1 MRQRGENVDMTRDII
16 LRVSPQRNTLI
27 VEEQKPGGIVSYK
40 EIDPVEFY
48 FAINSSY
55 VSRDFL
61 ESGFLPDH
69 CLHLSM
75 NCAER
80 RYVLWNPELRADMA
94 YLEKEYPNFPIPRL
108 VFGVRVLD
116 TGKMAECSIGVVAD
130 ETPTP
135 ESKMYH
141 YPFSNVHPD
150 GRVCTGNNVLPR
162 YKKLTA
168 LKHFPRYLLGLPD
181 NDDMYDAEKNKLC
194 LSHGELMEHLKDKEP
209 GYYYSDILVPNGKT
223 LEDFICGR

>member
-1 MRQRGENVDMTRDII
+1 MRPCGENKDLTRDVI
-16 LRVSPQRNTLI
+16 LRVSPKRNTLI

-55 VSRDFL
+55 ASRDFL
-61 ESGFLPDH
+61 ESGFLPDN

-75 NCAER
+75 NSAER
-80 RYVLWNPELRADMA
+80 HYVLWNPELRADMA

-108 VFGVRVLD
+108 VFGVRMLNN
-116 TGKMAECSIGVVAD
+116 GKMAECSIGVVAD
-130 ETPTP
+130 EKPTP
-135 ESKMYH
+135 ETQMYY
-141 YPFSNVHPD
+141 YPFSNVHSD
-150 GRVCTGNNVLPR
+150 GKVCTGNNVLPH
-162 YKKLTA
+162 YKKLAA

-181 NDDMYDAEKNKLC
+181 NDDMYDREKNKLG
-194 LSHGELMEHLKDKEP
+194 LAHGELMEHLKDKEP

-223 LEDFICGR
+223 LEDFMCGR